1 MKKFFTDFKAFVSKG
16 NVVDMAVGVV
26 IGAAFGK
33 IVSSL
38 VDNIIMPAISLL
50 TGSINISELAVT
62 IPSTTGEPISL
73 QYGLFLQN
81 VIDFF
86 IIAFTIFVC
95 IKIIGKFR
103 RKKEEAPAAPPA
115 PSKEEVLLTEIRDL
129 LAEHPAHLNRMR
141 RIFSFFIRFFFW
153 MSLE

>member
-62 IPSTTGEPISL
+62 IPSTTEEPISL

-129 LAEHPAHLNRMR
+129 LAEQNQQKK
-141 RIFSFFIRFFFW
+141 
-153 MSLE
+153 ED

>member
-1 MKKFFTDFKAFVSKG
+1 MKKFFSDFKAFAMRG

-50 TGSINISELAVT
+50 TGSINVSDLSVT
-62 IPSTTGEPISL
+62 IPSTTGEPIAL
-73 QYGLFLQN
+73 QYGLFIQN
-81 VIDFF
+81 VIDFL
-86 IIAFTIFVC
+86 IIAFTIFIM

-103 RKKEEAPAAPPA
+103 RKKEEAPPAPPE
-115 PSKEEVLLTEIRDL
+115 PTKEEILLTEIRDL
-129 LAEHPAHLNRMR
+129 LAEQKAANNT
-141 RIFSFFIRFFFW
+141 IAEISDTI
-153 MSLE
+153 EKAE

>member
-1 MKKFFTDFKAFVSKG
+1 MKRFFTDFKAFVSKG

-62 IPSTTGEPISL
+62 IPSTTGEP
-73 QYGLFLQN
+73 

-129 LAEHPAHLNRMR
+129 LAEQNQQKK
-141 RIFSFFIRFFFW
+141 
-153 MSLE
+153 ED

>member
-1 MKKFFTDFKAFVSKG
+1 MKRFFTDFKAFVSKG

-103 RKKEEAPAAPPA
+103 RKKEAPAAPPA

-129 LAEHPAHLNRMR
+129 LAEQNQQKK
-141 RIFSFFIRFFFW
+141 
-153 MSLE
+153 ED